1 VGRNSEVN
9 GNSGELS
16 REQNQN
22 EDSHVLQALSSR
34 LRELERRIEAVT
46 EAETKTVSIRSED
59 VQEISAKITALT
71 TLIDK
76 VEVEINQLNS
86 RIDNI
91 ESLQFRHRSRE

>member
-1 VGRNSEVN
+1 VS
-9 GNSGELS
+9 GNSGESS
-16 REQNQN
+16 REPNQN
-22 EDSHVLQALSSR
+22 EDSHVLQALSFR
-34 LRELERRIEAVT
+34 LRELERKIEAAT
-46 EAETKTVSIRSED
+46 EAETKTVSIRLED

-91 ESLQFRHRSRE
+91 ESLQFRHRSRK